1 MWLCGC
7 DGMLVMGCLCH
18 AVFVIVVYD
27 NVRCCLCDYQ
37 IDVLCVNVT
46 KCL

>member
-7 DGMLVMGCLCH
+7 DGMLEMGCLCH
-18 AVFVIVVYD
+18 VMFVIVMYD

-37 IDVLCVNVT
+37 IDVQCV
-46 KCL
+46 